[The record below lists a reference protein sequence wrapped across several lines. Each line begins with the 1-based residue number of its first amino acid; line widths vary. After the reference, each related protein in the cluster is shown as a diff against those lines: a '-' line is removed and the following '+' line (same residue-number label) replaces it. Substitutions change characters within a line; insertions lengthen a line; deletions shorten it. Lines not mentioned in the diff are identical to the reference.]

1 MSSPNPFAP
10 PDETFQAPP
19 ARAHGDAAGD
29 MATALSRLAAHV
41 ADPERQAQDLAEAG
55 PRIRKLTFGAG
66 AATIVGVV
74 LLGSSLDGRPGPLT
88 VVGVVVTLV
97 GAVLA
102 GVSLALDLSLAP
114 RDVASSPELALKRYL
129 KALMAGRFGYAWA
142 SLAPSAREGTV
153 RSPHLGAVTT
163 QALETD
169 LGSPQR
175 LKLYAETFMRPSA
188 GQMRQLTIHK
198 ISAPRQEGDVADV
211 RANLTFY
218 SWPQWVFVV
227 FAVGFALFRPLGL
240 VGAVL
245 YFVMRKRHDVSVEK
259 TLLRAPNGA
268 WYLHDGDVLERRND
282 VQSP

>member
-1 MSSPNPFAP
+1 
-10 PDETFQAPP
+10 
-19 ARAHGDAAGD
+19 
-29 MATALSRLAAHV
+29 
-41 ADPERQAQDLAEAG
+41 
-55 PRIRKLTFGAG
+55 
-66 AATIVGVV
+66 
-74 LLGSSLDGRPGPLT
+74 
-88 VVGVVVTLV
+88 
-97 GAVLA
+97 
-102 GVSLALDLSLAP
+102 
-114 RDVASSPELALKRYL
+114 
-129 KALMAGRFGYAWA
+129 
-142 SLAPSAREGTV
+142 
-153 RSPHLGAVTT
+153 
-163 QALETD
+163 
-169 LGSPQR
+169 
-175 LKLYAETFMRPSA
+175 MRPSA

-198 ISAPRQEGDVADV
+198 ISVPRQEGDVADV